1 MPERITTPRQR
12 RRRRGERGERGAA
25 IVEAAIGTVLV
36 LTMIFG
42 VIEFG
47 LAFKD
52 YLSMSAAV
60 RDGARV
66 ATTQGSSTQADF
78 LIIKTVKQRMPA
90 VATGDIKRIV
100 VFKAAN
106 PKSTIDSV
114 NATCKTASVTNVCN
128 SYGPTDFARPS
139 TDFTGATPSPDRY
152 WPPANRKDTLAGPPD
167 YVGVWVQIS
176 HKGVTG
182 LLKVASSYDDD
193 VVMRIEPATIS

>member
-1 MPERITTPRQR
+1 MPERIRTR
-12 RRRRGERGERGAA
+12 RTQRGERGAA

-36 LTMIFG
+36 LTMLFG

-60 RDGARV
+60 RDGGRV
-66 ATTQGSSTQADF
+66 ATTQGSSTLTDF
-78 LIIKTVKQRMPA
+78 LVIRTVKQRMPA
-90 VATGDIKRIV
+90 VATGNILRIV
-100 VFKAAN
+100 VFKATG
-106 PKSTIDSV
+106 PSSTIDSV
-114 NATCKTASVTNVCN
+114 NAACKTASVTNVCN
-128 SYGPTDFARPS
+128 SYGPTDFTRPS

-176 HKGVTG
+176 HKGITG
-182 LLKVASSYDDD
+182 FLRLSDNYSDD
-193 VVMRIEPATIS
+193 VVMRIEPATLS

>member
-1 MPERITTPRQR
+1 MRERTTTR
-12 RRRRGERGERGAA
+12 RHRRDRGERGAA

-36 LTMIFG
+36 CTLLFG
-42 VIEFG
+42 VVEFG

-66 ATTQGSSTQADF
+66 ATTQGSSTLADY

-90 VATGDIKRIV
+90 VATGNIQRIV
-100 VFKAAN
+100 VFKATG
-106 PKSTIDSV
+106 PTSTIDSV
-114 NATCKTASVTNVCN
+114 SSTCKTSSVTNVCN
-128 SYGPTDFARPS
+128 SYGPTDFSRPS

-176 HKGVTG
+176 HKNITG
-182 LLKVASSYDDD
+182 FFNLGSNYSDN